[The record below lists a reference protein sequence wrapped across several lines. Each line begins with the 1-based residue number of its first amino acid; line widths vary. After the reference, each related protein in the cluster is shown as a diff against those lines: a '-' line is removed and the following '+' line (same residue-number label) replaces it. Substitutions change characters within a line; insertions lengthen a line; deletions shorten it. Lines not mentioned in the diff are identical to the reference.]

1 MKLSNQK
8 LRGIIRRVILE
19 AKFKPDKPLDRENI
33 EIALGTHPLQ
43 QLKNTPEYK
52 KTYEEMLEFVRIQH
66 DEDMYEDLT
75 LDSLVDTFDDYY
87 ESIAGYYGGATYD
100 EAIYEMMLED
110 HLSDG
115 TLRVQGNL
123 VYPGLATNN

>member
-19 AKFKPDKPLDRENI
+19 AKFEADKPLDRENI

-52 KTYEEMLEFVRIQH
+52 KTYDEMLEFVRIQH
-66 DEDMYEDLT
+66 DEDMYEDCT
-75 LDSLVDTFDDYY
+75 LEALPEIFEDYY
-87 ESIAGYYGGATYD
+87 DSIAGYYGGATYD
-100 EAIYEMMLED
+100 EEVYQMMLDD
-110 HLSDG
+110 HINDG
-115 TLRVQGNL
+115 TLRVQGHL
-123 VYPGLATNN
+123 VYPE

>member
-19 AKFKPDKPLDRENI
+19 AKFEADKPLDRENI

-52 KTYEEMLEFVRIQH
+52 KTYDEMLEFVRIQH
-66 DEDMYEDLT
+66 EEDMYEDCT
-75 LDSLVDTFDDYY
+75 LEALPEIFEDYY
-87 ESIAGYYGGATYD
+87 DSIAGYYGGATYD
-100 EAIYEMMLED
+100 EEVYQMMLDD
-110 HLSDG
+110 HINDG
-115 TLRVQGNL
+115 TLRVQGHL
-123 VYPGLATNN
+123 VYPE

>member
-1 MKLSNQK
+1 MKLSENQ
-8 LRGIIRRVILE
+8 LRRTIRRVILE
-19 AKFKPDKPLDRENI
+19 AKFEAKEPLDRENI

-66 DEDMYEDLT
+66 EEDMYEDLT

-87 ESIAGYYGGATYD
+87 DSIAGYYGGATYD
-100 EAIYEMMLED
+100 EDIYQMMLDD
-110 HLSDG
+110 HISDG
-115 TLRVQGNL
+115 TLRVQGHL
-123 VYPGLATNN
+123 VYPG